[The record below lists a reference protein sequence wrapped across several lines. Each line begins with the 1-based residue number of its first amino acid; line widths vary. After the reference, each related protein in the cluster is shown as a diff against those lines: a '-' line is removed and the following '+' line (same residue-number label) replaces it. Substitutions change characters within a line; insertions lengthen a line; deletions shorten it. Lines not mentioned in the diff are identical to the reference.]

1 MRANNDLK
9 RRKNTLVKVFFFIST
24 MVLMVWG
31 SVNMCCIGYVIVN
44 TQLDLFDIQKDI
56 KTWTKVINTLQDEVK
71 VKETD
76 RPSVAKLDKKLIK
89 DAEKKIEERQND
101 RKKII
106 KSKDNVISFVA
117 KKGASILMLIIGVTI
132 LVLLVIIWFIFF
144 YHFHFK
150 LIVKA
155 EMFIFRYI
163 FIITANLFLYLNMFF
178 CFLYKKLQY

>member
-1 MRANNDLK
+1 MKVDNK
-9 RRKNTLVKVFFFIST
+9 KGRKKNIVVKIFFLIST
-24 MVLMVWG
+24 MALMVWG
-31 SVNMCCIGYVIVN
+31 SINVCYIGYVIVD
-44 TQLDLFDIQKDI
+44 TQLNLFDIQKDI

-76 RPSVAKLDKKLIK
+76 RPKVAKLDKKLIK
-89 DAEKKIEERQND
+89 DTEKKIEEKQNE
-101 RKKII
+101 KKEII
-106 KSKDNVISFVA
+106 NSTDDIISFA
-117 KKGASILMLIIGVTI
+117 SKNEASILMLIFGVTI
-132 LVLLVIIWFIFF
+132 LALVIIIWFIFF